1 MNRDLQI
8 KKIME
13 NKQVQAQ
20 QEYAKNKPEYV
31 ENKIEEKATEY
42 IQHSTE
48 KEIDNKA
55 EEDMNKNRAS
65 E

>member
-20 QEYAKNKPEYV
+20 EEYSKNKPQYV
-31 ENKIEEKATEY
+31 ENKIEEKANSY
-42 IQHSTE
+42 IQHSTD
-48 KEIDNKA
+48 KNIDD
-55 EEDMNKNRAS
+55 ETEDDIAKDQAS